1 MTEGGSQEGHVWDVL
16 GWVAVF
22 LCSRGLDDLETILEV
37 AGMVVLPCGVMV
49 ILSVFLDC
57 SYSSRLPVGLLVV
70 VLAVCSTSGLLWR
83 LVSVGRSIWN

>member
-1 MTEGGSQEGHVWDVL
+1 M
-16 GWVAVF
+16 F

-37 AGMVVLPCGVMV
+37 ACMVVLPRGGMV

-70 VLAVCSTSGLLWR
+70 VLGICSTSGLSWR
-83 LVSVGRSIWN
+83 YVWKLVLVGRSIWNLVGLMEAM